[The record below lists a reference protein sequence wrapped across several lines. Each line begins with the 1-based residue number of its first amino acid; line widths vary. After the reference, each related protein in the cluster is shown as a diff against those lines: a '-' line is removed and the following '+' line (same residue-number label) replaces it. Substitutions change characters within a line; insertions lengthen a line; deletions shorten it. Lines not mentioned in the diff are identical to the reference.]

1 MKNNFAYI
9 MLVMLLIGCTNNQP
23 QNSTE
28 SPDLKIGSAI
38 MDGTTEMTPIIAGE
52 TSNQEIWLKYI
63 QAHNDKNLDIIAEI
77 NAEDWEGYTADGSVV
92 KGNAAHIE
100 ILDNWFNN
108 ANANP
113 KWEVKWMIANA
124 AKNKEGIIEQ
134 WLTTGNEYTDVDENG
149 DEIIPTDIE
158 ILRFVAAK
166 FVKREMNFFE
176 ITKLEKPITKFDLQP
191 IVFTLIRSTF
201 PKYELP
207 KEKLKSLMDALTSN
221 PTAEPGLS
229 IPVWN
234 GKTMTEPGNTE
245 SLIFDNGQ
253 FTINLWQEPSYRK
266 LTPRDNSLGVF
277 EEFLTF
283 IFKNPAEKEVFLD
296 WLSWCLQNET
306 DKPSW
311 AIFLFSEKHGTGKST
326 LASVVKK
333 LFGEENASEQQGIKP
348 IISRFNKPILHKK
361 LIYAEEVKVAQ
372 NSDDGNKLKTL
383 ISERQTMAESKGKDI
398 EPVDHRCCFILTTN
412 HKPIWL
418 EPGDRRFYIIHV
430 DHEGFAAGGAKYE
443 EFVALV
449 QRVKQT
455 YDRPIDLASLYGA
468 LKERKQ
474 SAIFDPYSLNVN
486 KVATDI
492 MKEINA
498 LSPDIVEEMLEE
510 FLREHG
516 ILFVPVRYA
525 NKVVEFF
532 AHRNPNASKY
542 SFDRLGWKKKK
553 FAWGGKGP
561 AWAFYDPQ
569 SNPEKGRLQTKNFVE
584 TIENHL
590 NRTLGPALNEIGFG
604 INFEM
609 MERKAPK
616 TQENDAPF

>member
-1 MKNNFAYI
+1 MGEKEKTNFSLTGIKDDLIKAAVQKTI
-9 MLVMLLIGCTNNQP
+9 GREHTEEELELLGLEVAE
-23 QNSTE
+23 NSPE
-28 SPDLKIGSAI
+28 FAI
-38 MDGTTEMTPIIAGE
+38 LEQRQKQGLWNYPF
-52 TSNQEIWLKYI
+52 
-63 QAHNDKNLDIIAEI
+63 
-77 NAEDWEGYTADGSVV
+77 DGS
-92 KGNAAHIE
+92 
-100 ILDNWFNN
+100 
-108 ANANP
+108 
-113 KWEVKWMIANA
+113 EVFSP
-124 AKNKEGIIEQ
+124 
-134 WLTTGNEYTDVDENG
+134 LDENG

-176 ITKLEKPITKFDLQP
+176 LAKLEKPITKFDLQP

-277 EEFLTF
+277 EEFLSF

-430 DHEGFAAGGAKYE
+430 DHEGFAAGGTQYE

-616 TQENDAPF
+616 AQENDAPF